1 MHQKNIFFC
10 TKTCV
15 IHIYLN
21 IFYTLYFMYIYVMYV
36 QVIYIR
42 STSIN
47 FVFIIHTHSYSLEV
61 YGMRVYTFSLRLLWP
76 LSYNS
81 ITSSLSK
88 PSSACRFSLS
98 MTSVVS
104 CDFSSS
110 SSKGS
115 SCISVNGFR

>member
-1 MHQKNIFFC
+1 MHQKNIFFVYENMRY
-10 TKTCV
+10 T
-15 IHIYLN
+15 HIFKYILYI
-21 IFYTLYFMYIYVMYV
+21 IFYVHIRYVCTSNIYV
-36 QVIYIR
+36 R
-42 STSIN
+42 TSIN

-98 MTSVVS
+98 VTSVVS